1 MPILVMIIIAGVV
14 VTLITASDPPPAFA
28 YASRLPIDCKDD
40 PVLEGD
46 SYRLH
51 ILNDTFDNHETMK
64 VYWSTEEGTAKE
76 SDYSPL
82 HHEGQAS
89 NGFQSDEGRMGRTF
103 STTEDVYSEE
113 DETFTVRADNASST
127 GTGAGSCEIEIED
140 DDGPGAIRT

>member
-1 MPILVMIIIAGVV
+1 M
-14 VTLITASDPPPAFA
+14 
-28 YASRLPIDCKDD
+28 
-40 PVLEGD
+40 
-46 SYRLH
+46 H

-76 SDYSPL
+76 SDHCPL

-89 NGFQSDEGRMGRTF
+89 NGFQSDAGRMGRTF
-103 STTEDVYSEE
+103 YTTEDVYSEE